1 MTDAMLSRRAAMAG
15 LAAAGL
21 LPAAAARAQQ
31 YPTRPVRWIVGY
43 PAGGGTDVLARLLG
57 AAMSPTLGQQM
68 VIENRPGAATNL
80 AAGETARSEPDGHT
94 VFTAGIETLVYN
106 PALYKKLPFDPDKD
120 FRPVG
125 LTARF
130 HLLLTVKKDSALT
143 SARDLVARAKA
154 SPGTLNYGSPGL
166 GSPHHLAM
174 ERLLKETG
182 ATLTHVPYR
191 GMAPVIN
198 DMLAGVMEVGF
209 VDFAAGR
216 SVLSDGTLRPIAVAS
231 ATRLAALP
239 NVPTII
245 EALGLTGFEAYA
257 WQGVVVPARTPD
269 PVVARLAEVMAAAL
283 KQDQVR
289 QRMVEIGLDP
299 LTGGPAEFNALMKAD
314 RGVWWPIIQSL
325 GITLE

>member
-1 MTDAMLSRRAAMAG
+1 MTDAMFTRRAAMAG

-21 LPAAAARAQQ
+21 LPATAARAQQ

-57 AAMSPTLGQQM
+57 SAMSPALGQQM

-143 SARDLVARAKA
+143 SARDLIARAKA

-182 ATLTHVPYR
+182 ARLTHVPYR

-216 SVLSDGTLRPIAVAS
+216 SVLSEGTLRPIAVAS
-231 ATRLAALP
+231 ATRLPALP
-239 NVPTII
+239 NVPTVI
-245 EALGLTGFEAYA
+245 EALGLDRFEAYA

-269 PVVARLAEVMAAAL
+269 PVVARLAEVMAGAL

-314 RGVWWPIIQSL
+314 RDVWWPIIQSL